1 MAAHYLLED
10 PGKLTGMLHKFVTL
24 IADPFFPQ
32 LKEGILKFRPQVCPF
47 PMSPCS
53 ASQLAWSIRG
63 LAKERHRTIRLKG
76 KREKGTT

>member
-32 LKEGILKFRPQVCPF
+32 LKLQG
-47 PMSPCS
+47 
-53 ASQLAWSIRG
+53 
-63 LAKERHRTIRLKG
+63 RHTEI
-76 KREKGTT
+76 